1 MKVITQTC
9 TQNLSYPFSYPKEEI
24 LFFDIET
31 TGFSPKTSALYL
43 IGALYYKDNTWQLI
57 QWFAD
62 DTTSEPKMLTAFFTF
77 LQSFSY
83 LIHFNG
89 TTFDIPFLTKKCI
102 AHHLDSHL
110 YSLENCQSIDLYQK
124 ISPYKK
130 KLQIPNLKQKT
141 LEKFLNIFRED
152 TYSGKELITFY
163 QNYRKALLQKDFEDA
178 QELEHF
184 LLLHNHDDVLGMLQF
199 SGLLYLTDLLNGA
212 FTFESFSMEQQESIF
227 IFHGTLPFTMPSA
240 YYWKG
245 DTIFLTLEANTLTCI
260 ISAYDTE
267 LKYFYDNPKEY
278 YYLPAEDMAVHK
290 SVATYVDKEFRHKA
304 TKATCYTRQAGLF
317 LPVFSKEFPTVFQE
331 DCKAN
336 EYFLLCNAAFLSDTN
351 LQQTYMKDLLKN
363 CPDLVL
369 SPL

>member
-1 MKVITQTC
+1 MKVITQIS
-9 TQNLSYPFSYPKEEI
+9 TQELSYPFPYPKEEM

-110 YSLENCQSIDLYQK
+110 YSLENCHSIDLYQK

-212 FTFESFSMEQQESIF
+212 FTFEAFSMEQQESIF

-290 SVATYVDKEFRHKA
+290 SVATYVDKEFRRKA
-304 TKATCYTRQAGLF
+304 TKATCYTRQAGRF
-317 LPVFSKEFPTVFQE
+317 LPEFSKEFPTVFQE

-351 LQQTYMKDLLKN
+351 LQQTYMKALLKN

>member
-9 TQNLSYPFSYPKEEI
+9 TQELSYPFPYPKEEL

-43 IGALYYKDNTWQLI
+43 IGALYYKDNAWQLI

-89 TTFDIPFLTKKCI
+89 TTFDLPFLTKKCI
-102 AHHLDSHL
+102 AHHLVKDL
-110 YSLENCQSIDLYQK
+110 YSLEHCTSIDLYQM
-124 ISPYKK
+124 ISPQKK
-130 KLQIPNLKQKT
+130 RLQIENLKQKT
-141 LEKFLNIFRED
+141 LEQFLNIARED

-163 QNYRKALLQKDFEDA
+163 QNYRKALLQKDLEDA
-178 QELEHF
+178 EELEHF

-199 SGLLYLTDLLNGA
+199 SSLLYLIDLLTGA
-212 FTFESFSMEQQESIF
+212 FTFEAFSMEQQESIF
-227 IFHGTLPFTMPSA
+227 IFRGTLPFSMPRA
-240 YYWKG
+240 YCWKG
-245 DTIFLTLEANTLTCI
+245 DTIFLSLEDNSLTCI
-260 ISAYDTE
+260 VSAYDTE

-290 SVATYVDKEFRHKA
+290 SVATYVDKEFRQKA
-304 TKATCYTRQAGLF
+304 TKITCYTRQSGLF
-317 LPVFSKEFPTVFQE
+317 LPVFSKDFPTLFQE
-331 DCKAN
+331 TYDTK
-336 EYFLLCNAAFLSDTN
+336 EFFLLCDTEFLADTD
-351 LQQTYMKDLLKN
+351 LQERYLKDLFKH
-363 CPDLVL
+363 CPDLLL
-369 SPL
+369 SPM

>member
-1 MKVITQTC
+1 MKVIRQIC
-9 TQNLSYPFSYPKEEI
+9 TQELSYPFPYPKEEM

-110 YSLENCQSIDLYQK
+110 YSLENCQSIDLYQQ

-130 KLQIPNLKQKT
+130 KLQIANLKQKT
-141 LEKFLNIFRED
+141 LEKFLNISRDD

-178 QELEHF
+178 NELEHF

-199 SGLLYLTDLLNGA
+199 SSLLYLIDLLNGT
-212 FTFESFSMEQQESIF
+212 FTFETFTMEQKETLF
-227 IFHGTLPFTMPSA
+227 IFHGTLPFSMPGA

-245 DTIFLTLEANTLTCI
+245 DTIFLTLKNNSLTCI
-260 ISAYDTE
+260 VSAFNTE
-267 LKYFYDNPKEY
+267 LKYFYDNPGDY

-290 SVATYVDKEFRHKA
+290 SVATYVDKEFRQKA
-304 TKATCYTRQAGLF
+304 TKATCYSKQPGLF
-317 LPVFSKEFPTVFQE
+317 LPVFSMDFSTLFQE
-331 DCKAN
+331 TYNAK
-336 EYFLLCNAAFLSDTN
+336 ERFLLCDTAFLTN
-351 LQQTYMKDLLKN
+351 TDLQQRYLKDLLRN
-363 CPDLVL
+363 CPDLLL
-369 SPL
+369 SPS